1 MFVFANLVTTVAGL
15 LSMVIN
21 LYIFVII
28 VAAFL
33 SWVNPDPYNA
43 IVRTLRALTEPVF
56 YRIRKWFPF
65 VMVNR
70 IDLSPIVALVA
81 LQLLNGVVVQSL
93 LQLGLKLTGV

>member
-15 LSMVIN
+15 LSLVIN

-43 IVRTLRALTEPVF
+43 IVRTLRALTEPVL
-56 YRIRKWFPF
+56 YRVRGHLPF
-65 VMVNR
+65 VMVNG
-70 IDLSPIVALVA
+70 IDLSPIVVLVA

-93 LQLGLKLTGV
+93 MQLGLKLSGV

>member
-15 LSMVIN
+15 LSLVII
-21 LYIFVII
+21 LYIFVVI

-33 SWVNPDPYNA
+33 SWVKPDPYNP
-43 IVRTLRALTEPVF
+43 IVRTLRSLTEPVF
-56 YRIRKWFPF
+56 YHIRKTFPF
-65 VMVNR
+65 VMLNG

-93 LQLGLKLTGV
+93 LQLGLRLAGV

>member
-15 LSMVIN
+15 LSLVIN

-33 SWVNPDPYNA
+33 SWVKPDPYNA
-43 IVRTLRALTEPVF
+43 MVRTLRALTEPVF
-56 YRIRKWFPF
+56 YRIRKTFPF
-65 VMVNR
+65 VMISG

-93 LQLGLKLTGV
+93 LQLGQRLAGV

>member
-28 VAAFL
+28 VAGFL

-43 IVRTLRALTEPVF
+43 IVRTLRALTEPVLC
-56 YRIRKWFPF
+56 RVRKHMPF
-65 VMVNR
+65 VMVNGL
-70 IDLSPIVALVA
+70 DLSPIVVLVA
-81 LQLLNGVVVQSL
+81 LQLVNGVVVQSL
-93 LQLGLKLTGV
+93 MQLGLKLSGV

>member
-15 LSMVIN
+15 LSLVIN

-33 SWVNPDPYNA
+33 SWVKPDPYNA

-56 YRIRKWFPF
+56 YRIRTPVPF
-65 VMVNR
+65 GLLR
-70 IDLSPIVALVA
+70 GIDLSPIGALVA
-81 LQLLNGVVVQSL
+81 RQLLNGVVVQSL
-93 LQLGLKLTGV
+93 LQLGQRLAGV

>member
-15 LSMVIN
+15 LSLVIN

-56 YRIRKWFPF
+56 YRIRKHLPF
-65 VMVNR
+65 VMING

-93 LQLGLKLTGV
+93 HQLGMRLVSV

>member
-1 MFVFANLVTTVAGL
+1 MFVLANLVTTVAGL
-15 LSMVIN
+15 LSLVIN
-21 LYIFVII
+21 LYIFVVI

-56 YRIRKWFPF
+56 YRVRKWFPF
-65 VMVNR
+65 VM
-70 IDLSPIVALVA
+70 IGGMDLSPIAVLIV

-93 LQLGLKLTGV
+93 MQLGLKLSGV

>member
-15 LSMVIN
+15 LSLVIN

-43 IVRTLRALTEPVF
+43 IVRTLRTLTEPVL
-56 YRIRKWFPF
+56 YRIRKHLPF
-65 VMVNR
+65 VMVSG

-93 LQLGLKLTGV
+93 HQLGMRLAGV